1 MAGLAPPSV
10 PTLGANLLPTLCM
23 SQTLAL
29 KLQETKPTLELGFK
43 EQPLTFVPATLGI
56 PPQTKLRML
65 VKLGHILP
73 LPHSRFFQ
81 QPLPPLP
88 IKAVNFPTLRHSN
101 SAVPSGG
108 HQESVGEKGTQAVR
122 E

>member
-65 VKLGHILP
+65 VKLGT
-73 LPHSRFFQ
+73 HSTHC
-81 QPLPPLP
+81 P
-88 IKAVNFPTLRHSN
+88 IPDSSN
-101 SAVPSGG
+101 SLYHLYQSK
-108 HQESVGEKGTQAVR
+108 Q
-122 E
+122 

>member
-10 PTLGANLLPTLCM
+10 PTLGADLLPALCM

-29 KLQETKPTLELGFK
+29 KLQETKPTLGLGFK

-65 VKLGHILP
+65 VKLGTHSIPSP
-73 LPHSRFFQ
+73 LPDSSNN
-81 QPLPPLP
+81 PPLP

>member
-29 KLQETKPTLELGFK
+29 KLQETKPTLGLGFK

-65 VKLGHILP
+65 VKLGTHSTPSP
-73 LPHSRFFQ
+73 LPDS
-81 QPLPPLP
+81 
-88 IKAVNFPTLRHSN
+88 SN
-101 SAVPSGG
+101 VLYHLYQSN
-108 HQESVGEKGTQAVR
+108 Q
-122 E
+122 